1 MIFLQNL
8 TVGGSSSAG
17 ELVEKAA
24 GLETVSLLDLIL
36 KGGWTMIPLF
46 ALSIIA
52 VYIFV
57 ERLIIIR
64 AAKKNSKNIIDTVKK
79 FIVSEDLGKAHA
91 FCQEMDTPISR
102 MLDKG
107 ISRIGSPLKIIEGSL
122 ENVGKVEVNNL
133 ENNLSTLA
141 TISGAAPM
149 IGFLGTVIGM
159 IEAFMSIAQQEAAVS
174 PKDLSGGIYEAM
186 ITTAT
191 GLIVGIIAYVAYN
204 YLSAQIQI
212 LIRRMEYA
220 SIEFMD
226 LLQEPK

>member
-1 MIFLQNL
+1 
-8 TVGGSSSAG
+8 
-17 ELVEKAA
+17 
-24 GLETVSLLDLIL
+24 
-36 KGGWTMIPLF
+36 
-46 ALSIIA
+46 
-52 VYIFV
+52 
-57 ERLIIIR
+57 
-64 AAKKNSKNIIDTVKK
+64 
-79 FIVSEDLGKAHA
+79 
-91 FCQEMDTPISR
+91 MDTPISR

>member
-1 MIFLQNL
+1 MIFLDIIVNGADASKDL
-8 TVGGSSSAG
+8 ANSAG
-17 ELVEKAA
+17 
-24 GLETVSLLDLIL
+24 GLETVSLLSLIL

-46 ALSIIA
+46 ILSLVA

-57 ERLIIIR
+57 ERLIVIR
-64 AAKKNSKNIIDTVKK
+64 AAKKNSKSIIDSVKQY
-79 FIVSEDLGKAHA
+79 IISEDLGKAHA
-91 FCQEMDTPISR
+91 YCQDMDTPISR

-186 ITTAT
+186 VTTAT